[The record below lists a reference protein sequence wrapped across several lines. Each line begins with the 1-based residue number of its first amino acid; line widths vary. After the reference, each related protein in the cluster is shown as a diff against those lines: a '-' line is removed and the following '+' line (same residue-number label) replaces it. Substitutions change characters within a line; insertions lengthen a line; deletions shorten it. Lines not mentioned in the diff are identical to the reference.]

1 MGISKGR
8 VPWSTPCSDGSSSK
22 RVRIRCP
29 SDFAH
34 HEKGDAEVEKITG
47 DDGEKDGAGD
57 GEGLQEEVRHEYPSQ
72 DLRTQLGSIIL
83 NLYITNLRSVR

>member
-8 VPWSTPCSDGSSSK
+8 EPWSTPYSDGSSSK
-22 RVRIRCP
+22 RVLIRCP

-47 DDGEKDGAGD
+47 DDGEEDGAGD
-57 GEGLQEEVRHEYPSQ
+57 GEGLQEEVRHEHASQ
-72 DLRTQLGSIIL
+72 NLRRELGLMIL
-83 NLYITNLRSVR
+83 NFIPLIKSIR